1 MAASPPS
8 DTLRIGHFRVVGE
21 LGRGGMGSVLIGV
34 DDTIG
39 RRVALKVIL
48 PEQRLDPVRK
58 ARLLREARVLSTLDH
73 PHVCKLHDFIEG
85 EDQDCLVLE
94 LVEGRNLRAA
104 IDAGLDRAARM
115 RVAMQLLEVLVA
127 VHGKGVIHR
136 DLKPENIILTPDGG
150 IKVLD
155 FGLARPVDDA
165 GTLSGEF
172 LAVRPDPQPVV
183 EDGGDEAAQGLPGG
197 RDDPSKTRFGT
208 VLGTIGYMSPEV
220 ARGEPATAASDLYS
234 AGMILHELFTG
245 RPPIPLDLP
254 AAERHRRAM
263 WAEVEPV
270 DGLPA
275 ELTVLIR
282 RLESLVPES
291 RPTAI
296 DAAEMLRHHA
306 ERPRRVRRR
315 RVVAAVWAVLALFG
329 IGMTVQYLRAERATR
344 QAEAEA
350 ATARE
355 VSDFLVGLFEQASPR
370 IAQGEEISVADL
382 LARGAETVDASLA
395 GQPAVQARMLHTL
408 GTVYYQ
414 MGRFDEAGPLL
425 DDALALRREHLPPDD
440 GELAESLR
448 ASGLLARA
456 LGRYDLAE
464 ELLAE
469 ALRVVVAA
477 GETERALDSAR
488 LLIDLSAID
497 QDLGRWAA
505 AEGRLLEAVAV
516 LDRHPDGVAVGL
528 TDALYDLAALYR
540 KLDRL
545 PEAERAIER
554 CLALDEA
561 AFGARSEN
569 AAGDLTELAA
579 LAAMQGDVERAEEL
593 ARLSL
598 EIRVAVLGGDH
609 PNVGHSACA
618 LGFVLVERERYAEAE
633 EAFELALGVYSR
645 ALGEDHAFVGSVL
658 HSLGRIAARRGEL
671 ERAAELLESSIEIT
685 TASKG
690 ADHPLVADSQREL
703 ASVWCEQGRTD
714 DALRL
719 FERALAVLEATLAPG
734 HATLERAR
742 EDYADC
748 RRAAG

>member
-1 MAASPPS
+1 MAAPG
-8 DTLRIGHFRVVGE
+8 DHDAVRIGHFRVVGE

-34 DDTIG
+34 DDKIG

-58 ARLLREARVLSTLDH
+58 ARFLREARVLSTLDH
-73 PHVCKLHDFIEG
+73 PHVCKFHDFIEG

-94 LVEGRNLRAA
+94 LVEGRNLREAM
-104 IDAGLDRAARM
+104 DAGLDRAARM
-115 RVAMQLLEVLVA
+115 TIAMQLLEVLVA

-136 DLKPENIILTPDGG
+136 DLKPENIMLTPDCG

-165 GTLSGEF
+165 GSLSGEF
-172 LAVRPDPQPVV
+172 LALRPDPDDADAGGADEPARVV
-183 EDGGDEAAQGLPGG
+183 PAG

-263 WAEVEPV
+263 WAELEPV

-275 ELTVLIR
+275 ELTILIR

-296 DAAEMLRHHA
+296 DAAGMLRHHA

-315 RVVAAVWAVLALFG
+315 RVVAAMWTVLALFG
-329 IGMTVQYLRAERATR
+329 AGMTVQYLRAEHATR
-344 QAEAEA
+344 RAEAEA

-382 LARGAETVDASLA
+382 LARGAETVDASLE
-395 GQPAVQARMLHTL
+395 GQPEIQAKMLHTL

-425 DDALALRREHLPPDD
+425 DDALALRREHLTPDD
-440 GELAESLR
+440 PELADSLR

-456 LGRYDLAE
+456 LGRYDH
-464 ELLAE
+464 AE
-469 ALRVVVAA
+469 ALLTEALEVVVAVGGSA
-477 GETERALDSAR
+477 RSLESAR
-488 LLIDLSAID
+488 LLIDLSAVD
-497 QDLGRWAA
+497 QDRGRWEA

-516 LDRHPDGVAVGL
+516 LGRHPDGVAAGL
-528 TDALYDLAALYR
+528 TDALFDLAALYR

-554 CLALDEA
+554 CLELDEE
-561 AFGARSEN
+561 AFGPRSEN

-579 LAAMQGDVERAEEL
+579 LAAMRGDLGRAEEL
-593 ARLSL
+593 ARRSL
-598 EIRVAVLGGDH
+598 EIRIEVLGDDH
-609 PNVGHSACA
+609 PNVAHSACA
-618 LGFVLVERERYAEAE
+618 LGFVLVERERYAEADE
-633 EAFELALGVYSR
+633 SFQLALEVYRR
-645 ALGEDHAFVGSVL
+645 ALGEDHPFVGSVL
-658 HSLGRIAARRGEL
+658 HSLGRIAARQGEL
-671 ERAAELLESSIEIT
+671 DRAAELLEASIEIT
-685 TASKG
+685 AAAKG
-690 ADHPLVADSQREL
+690 SDHPLVADSQREL
-703 ASVWCEQGRTD
+703 ASVWCEQGRTE

-719 FERALAVLEATLAPG
+719 FERALEVLEATLAPD

-742 EDYADC
+742 KDYADC